1 MMAQSLTLVASVL
14 NSLFSSLTHH
24 YIYIYIHHWIVSRG
38 TITMRFPMNFFRAA
52 VGWPGAD
59 RVVAGGML
67 QTQQEAA
74 E

>member
-1 MMAQSLTLVASVL
+1 ML
-14 NSLFSSLTHH
+14 
-24 YIYIYIHHWIVSRG
+24 
-38 TITMRFPMNFFRAA
+38 FPMNFFRAA